1 MIYTARMLAFRVKSQ
16 ERLVFW
22 IKVFAFQYHYQ
33 LGTLDN
39 VVCRWT
45 YKENPKDIIIGEIF
59 IQLFKGSDVDTTV
72 DSNKLLTFHI
82 HVYPS
87 TFLITIQGTH
97 YLSWS
102 TWEFSY
108 LKSILWIINL
118 VPLLH

>member
-1 MIYTARMLAFRVKSQ
+1 MLAFRVKSQ
-16 ERLVFW
+16 ESLSFW

-39 VVCRWT
+39 CVCRWT
-45 YKENPKDIIIGEIF
+45 EKENPKDIMIGEIF

-82 HVYPS
+82 HAYPS